1 MSKRSI
7 NHRRVGAHKTSA
19 EIVGRIS
26 RFVLLSDS
34 SLLGKKQLAG
44 KSNTG
49 FMKSTR
55 GLSHETMLGGLSAG
69 ADPFAYISQLT
80 TRRFTP
86 RLPQS
91 AVILVAV
98 FLIFHILLAAFNLVI
113 LLLPYIGKAKRPQWI
128 FKKLYIYARSGEKR
142 LFGTPLY
149 LVNTG
154 VLMSVSQ
161 LLSSVTTQA
170 YIWMQIKMNSS
181 EHYSLH
187 SQFFPALGLMFIF
200 NTCSYWSMTH
210 CFLALYYSNKNF
222 TDKSKRMSWLRSPL
236 SINIFFAIFPISVTV
251 STIVVVTRMS
261 MVYRDLQVQ
270 TKSLRATLSQ
280 GSLIWKKLKLPDHSD
295 EKANLSSQLTKVQDQ
310 LDALL
315 EQTGTLV
322 PKLLDR
328 FNSVRSI
335 MLFFIPATSLVFV
348 LSFWKLAQRYKLKC
362 NVPIDPTSS
371 TDFSDSWNANKSCKH
386 LSVRSNISRTSQTF
400 FQTLRSDP
408 QFLRLTLRAFATLLG
423 MLTGMVFWFL
433 AIFKLSDMMIDP
445 YWHGVA
451 TWLPTVSGSWTAIP
465 VAWQSWRLYLDQ
477 NLRTADNACKLED
490 SIDQRAPSDDALSI
504 TTPGVKSKTFY

>member
-1 MSKRSI
+1 
-7 NHRRVGAHKTSA
+7 
-19 EIVGRIS
+19 
-26 RFVLLSDS
+26 
-34 SLLGKKQLAG
+34 
-44 KSNTG
+44 
-49 FMKSTR
+49 
-55 GLSHETMLGGLSAG
+55 MLGGLPAG

-128 FKKLYIYARSGEKR
+128 FKKLYIYARSGEK
-142 LFGTPLY
+142 LYSTPLY

-335 MLFFIPATSLVFV
+335 MLFFIPATSLS
-348 LSFWKLAQRYKLKC
+348 LLARGGDMATNGFWLLDC
-362 NVPIDPTSS
+362 DSS
-371 TDFSDSWNANKSCKH
+371 S
-386 LSVRSNISRTSQTF
+386 
-400 FQTLRSDP
+400 
-408 QFLRLTLRAFATLLG
+408 
-423 MLTGMVFWFL
+423 M
-433 AIFKLSDMMIDP
+433 AI
-445 YWHGVA
+445 Y
-451 TWLPTVSGSWTAIP
+451 
-465 VAWQSWRLYLDQ
+465 Q